1 MPKLSK
7 NVLAQAFKFECDRYL
22 RFRLAETSEFSKRGI
37 DIAQYTEPGIELI
50 REAGHQYERDKY
62 RDLITVAGAAVVKHE
77 IQGGID
83 RAPKEQSFDP
93 VDLIKILE
101 SPDLPLAIIEGEFD
115 VPASFSP
122 GLKEICDKHGI
133 TAVPAR
139 PDIIWIRKARTG
151 APLIGPPRDTF
162 EYELHIIDVKMAAEP
177 SLKHFAEVTFYALAL
192 SKAIR
197 EHKLEHRFAVS
208 AEGFIWP
215 GNYDANW
222 FRNLSNE
229 LRASGEADVVTSA
242 LLQTL
247 KPVPYEVYRVHVKN
261 FFEEWMPQVLEQG
274 LLETKWHV
282 WPKCQI
288 CSYLKFCKKQAAA
301 VDHLSRLPWLSKGQ
315 AEILR
320 RNNIHTTKELARAV
334 QNNTPG
340 WQSSVA
346 VSHQLRA
353 DGPALT
359 ARVRALQTNQ
369 LQVVAGRKCA
379 TMPKS
384 ASMKIYLTVH
394 SDPGSGITFSL
405 GAKRKYFSP
414 EAKAGERPLEEEH
427 PFVVDSLTSQKLDT
441 ERARLLEF
449 INVVTRWLLEADE
462 ANKKIKEERI
472 ARGERDSD
480 FGKVTVHIYF
490 WYAMEVKQLREML
503 ERHMHHP
510 DVTETIELLL
520 RMFPPEST
528 MPDPDYYKS
537 IPGTIVKDVI
547 RQLVG
552 LPIPHDYTLL
562 ETANAFHPWVRP
574 DGSVKRYWVPDG
586 FITPLNDQIP
596 FHRAYELWE
605 DRIFLRH
612 NKQKG
617 PKYTRGEIRST
628 MEKVTLTRLDAL
640 RHIVEA
646 LEENHKDQLTLRKG
660 PFEIA
665 PKVKSTLPEATTSLI
680 AFEKMNAVCQELDN
694 RQKRALPVDERESR
708 FISIRGLLPAQ
719 GQSYKECIDKI
730 RARVSKYSNRDLL
743 PFVFAPTSRDAKIKE
758 GEFLLALSNEDDQLD
773 LDTPLYRHFQSSK
786 REAQNRLESYG
797 VDDEWAATYKLST
810 FLQVE
815 IVKLE
820 AAQTPPFLVLS
831 PAKHS
836 LFTLAQRLGLID
848 LSRPLVLD
856 PIFKDFSSGRIE
868 RVMKIVGGTSPQKG
882 KKKSSGTRNQDK

>member
-22 RFRLAETSEFSKRGI
+22 RFRLAESGEFSKHGI
-37 DIAQYTEPGIELI
+37 DNAMYPEPGIELI
-50 REAGHQYERDKY
+50 QEAGHQWESDKY
-62 RDLITVAGAAVVKHE
+62 RDLISVAGAAVIEHN

-83 RAPKEQSFDP
+83 QAPREQQFDP
-93 VDLIKILE
+93 TDLIKILKRRV
-101 SPDLPLAIIEGEFD
+101 PPLAIIEGEFA
-115 VPASFSP
+115 VPASFTP
-122 GLKEICDKHGI
+122 ALEEICTKYRLELK
-133 TAVPAR
+133 TAR
-139 PDIIWIRKARTG
+139 PDIVWIRKARTG

-162 EYELHIIDVKMAAEP
+162 KYELHIIDVKMAAEP

-197 EHKLEHRFAVS
+197 EHGLEHKYAVS

-229 LRASGEADVVTSA
+229 LRASGDADVVTST
-242 LLQTL
+242 LLRTL
-247 KPVPYEVYRVHVKN
+247 KAVPYEVYRVHVKN
-261 FFEEWMPQVLEQG
+261 FFEEWLPQVLEQG
-274 LLETKWHV
+274 LLETNWHV

-288 CSYLKFCKKQAAA
+288 CGYLRLCKKQAAE

-320 RNNIHTTKELARAV
+320 RNNIHTTAELAQAIEH
-334 QNNTPG
+334 NTPE

-346 VSHQLRA
+346 ASHQLRA
-353 DGPALT
+353 DVPAVS
-359 ARVRALQTNQ
+359 ARVQALQTNQ

-384 ASMKIYLTVH
+384 ASMKIFLTVH

-414 EAKAGERPLEEEH
+414 EAKTGERPLEEEH
-427 PFVVDSLTSQKLDT
+427 AFIVDSLTSQKLDR

-449 INVVTRWLLEADE
+449 TNVVTRWLIEADE
-462 ANKKIKEERI
+462 ANKKIKAERI
-472 ARGERDSD
+472 ARGEKDTD

-510 DVTETIELLL
+510 DVTEVVELLL

-562 ETANAFHPWVRP
+562 ETANAFYPWVRP
-574 DGSVKRYWVPDG
+574 DGSVRRYWVPDG

-605 DRIFLRH
+605 DRIYLRH
-612 NKQKG
+612 DKQKG
-617 PKYTRGEIRST
+617 RKYTRGEIQST

-646 LEENHKDQLTLRKG
+646 LEQNHKDQLTLRKG
-660 PFEIA
+660 PFVIA
-665 PKVKSTLPEATTSLI
+665 PKIKSKLPEETTSLI

-708 FISIRGLLPAQ
+708 FISIRGLLLAD
-719 GQSYKECIDKI
+719 GQSYKECIDRIK
-730 RARVSKYSNRDLL
+730 ARESRYANRDLL
-743 PFVFAPTSRDAKIKE
+743 PFVFASTSRDAKIKE

-773 LDTPLYRHFQSSK
+773 LDTPLYRHFQLSK

-820 AAQTPPFLVLS
+820 AAQTPPFLVLC
-831 PAKHS
+831 PAKPS
-836 LFTLAQRLGLID
+836 LFTLAERLGIID
-848 LSRPLVLD
+848 LGRPLVLD
-856 PIFKDFSSGRIE
+856 PIFRDFSSGRIE
-868 RVMKIVGGTSPQKG
+868 RVMKVVGGTTSQKG
-882 KKKSSGTRNQDK
+882 KKKTDGTRN